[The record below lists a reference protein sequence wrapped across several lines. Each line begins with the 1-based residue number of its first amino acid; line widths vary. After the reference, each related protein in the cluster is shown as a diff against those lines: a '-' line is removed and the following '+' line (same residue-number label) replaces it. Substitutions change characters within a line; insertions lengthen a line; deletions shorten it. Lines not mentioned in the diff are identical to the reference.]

1 MEQKLH
7 SLVEERWT
15 ARAGAVCPGVAAHR
29 PQRGCAAARTGV
41 GEGTDM
47 LNCGSFIIGT
57 ISFFLEPVGHLYSP
71 LGLSVFH
78 LNSTS
83 ACPSPHPVEKAEGEP
98 WQLRALCLPLAIPIP
113 SQSCLLSLT

>member
-7 SLVEERWT
+7 DLVGVRWT
-15 ARAGAVCPGVAAHR
+15 ARAGAVCADGAAQR
-29 PQRGCAAARTGV
+29 PQWGCAAARTGV

-47 LNCGSFIIGT
+47 LSYSSSVIGT

-83 ACPSPHPVEKAEGEP
+83 AGPNPHPEEKAEGKP
-98 WQLRALCLPLAIPIP
+98 WQL
-113 SQSCLLSLT
+113 